1 MPKITK
7 IDENT
12 FNVTVTSTVET
23 NHKVTLSEEYHNELT
38 GGNIS
43 KEKLIEASFKFLL
56 QRESNSEIL
65 KEFDLKLIETYFPT
79 FSQEMKNQ
87 IR

>member
-1 MPKITK
+1 MPKIIK

-12 FNVTVTSTVET
+12 FNVTITAAIET
-23 NHKVTLSEEYHNELT
+23 THKVTLSEEYHNELT

-43 KEKLIEASFKFLL
+43 KEKLIEKSFKFLL

-65 KEFDLKLIETYFPT
+65 KEFDLQLIETYFPT